1 MPDVLGSELRLRET
15 QPVRSSRRAIARRK
29 LMPHVS
35 LLGIERQRL
44 ERDRDLRD
52 PASLVDRRGRVP
64 DAFPVPLLLAD
75 VLEQPLLAQAVRIRH
90 EAIAAAPIVER
101 VEQHREPVVAEY
113 LFALAENPGRDLA
126 RVADRRAARRCR
138 SRRSRTSNRRPCARW
153 PARTRSAG
161 SRAGRRAGT
170 ASCQASSS
178 STPSMTGGVAVR
190 TIRTDFVAGTVGE
203 RFLRRRL
210 AGHEPRAAMAVKVR
224 RARATVDPTNSDAGG
239 NPRPQWRARER
250 TERAGRMI
258 AMGRRGTAV
267 IES

>member
-29 LMPHVS
+29 LMPQVS

-44 ERDRDLRD
+44 ERDRDLGD
-52 PASLVDRRGRVP
+52 PALLVDRRGRVP

-113 LFALAENPGRDLA
+113 LFALPENARRDLA
-126 RVADRRAARRCR
+126 RVAVVEARADVDRVLVVQ
-138 SRRSRTSNRRPCARW
+138 SNRRRCARW
-153 PARTRSAG
+153 PARTRSVG
-161 SRAGRRAGT
+161 SRAGPRAAS

-178 STPSMTGGVAVR
+178 STPSMTGGVRGADDPDGFLAGAVGDRFLPWRWGQRRRGETAMCERKGHSRSHQQCAGVR
-190 TIRTDFVAGTVGE
+190 TGPQCASHGTGDGP
-203 RFLRRRL
+203 
-210 AGHEPRAAMAVKVR
+210 A
-224 RARATVDPTNSDAGG
+224 S
-239 NPRPQWRARER
+239 
-250 TERAGRMI
+250 
-258 AMGRRGTAV
+258 
-267 IES
+267 